1 MTVASYTPDGSG
13 RGTLSVVQGIYIA
26 NIALLGDYPAA
37 AFVLSSDGHHHG
49 TLVHDPSLDPQGLV
63 ATAQV

>member
-1 MTVASYTPDGSG
+1 VTVASYTPDGSG

-63 ATAQV
+63 ATA